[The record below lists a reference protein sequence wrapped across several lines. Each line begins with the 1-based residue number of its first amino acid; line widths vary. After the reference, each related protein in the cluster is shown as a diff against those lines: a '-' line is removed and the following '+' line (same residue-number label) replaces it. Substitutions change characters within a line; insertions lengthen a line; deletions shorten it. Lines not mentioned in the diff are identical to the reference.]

1 LIFSTRHLNATLEKR
16 HFAEK
21 FNIRVRF
28 FAASP
33 SLAKQKIAPRRGSP
47 KVRPLFV
54 CFCIK
59 KWYLGP
65 QRKEGAMANPDAKA
79 ANGSVDLPSETSP
92 IETPPGQTAP
102 PEEHPAPLTPANML
116 GRLAGIGVLLLGV
129 VGAFLYLG
137 GWFSPRKLTPARFV
151 DEFQRVDGIHSG
163 FRRNHA
169 KGVCVRGF
177 FDSNGQGA
185 RLSKAVVFLSGR
197 VPVIGRFS
205 LGGGNPYQTDE
216 LSTVR
221 GLGLQFSLPD
231 GEQWR
236 TAMIDLPVF
245 PFKDPQAFYD
255 NLVASQ
261 PDPSTHKP
269 DPAKGAAFLASNPET
284 ARALAII
291 TSHAPSSGFDNAAYY
306 GLNAFRF
313 VNAGGSS
320 TYVRWTLTPLQ
331 PPVQPNDAGASPASQ
346 DNNKDKDFL
355 FDGLIASI
363 QQHPLQW
370 HLILTIAQPGDPT
383 DDATIPWPEG
393 REQVDVG
400 TLTLDSVESEET
412 SPARDINFDP
422 LVLPAGMAP
431 SSDPL
436 LSARSAIYSQS
447 FTRRAGETKEPS
459 EITPSE
465 VRK

>member
-1 LIFSTRHLNATLEKR
+1 MADQDAKTTNGSAGLPSHP
-16 HFAEK
+16 
-21 FNIRVRF
+21 
-28 FAASP
+28 SP
-33 SLAKQKIAPRRGSP
+33 SQ
-47 KVRPLFV
+47 
-54 CFCIK
+54 
-59 KWYLGP
+59 
-65 QRKEGAMANPDAKA
+65 
-79 ANGSVDLPSETSP
+79 TSP
-92 IETPPGQTAP
+92 TEAAP
-102 PEEHPAPLTPANML
+102 LAPHPAPLTTGSML
-116 GRLAGIGVLLLGV
+116 GRLAGIGILLLGV
-129 VGAFLYLG
+129 VAAFLYLG
-137 GWFSPRKLTPARFV
+137 GWFSPQKLTPSRFV

-185 RLSKAVVFLSGR
+185 RLSKAVVFQSGR

-236 TAMIDLPVF
+236 TAMVDLPVF
-245 PFKDPQAFYD
+245 PFKNPQAFYD

-261 PDPSTHKP
+261 PDPATHKP

-291 TSHAPSSGFDNAAYY
+291 TSHAPPSGFDNAAYY

-313 VNAGGSS
+313 VNADGVS
-320 TYVRWTLTPLQ
+320 TYVRWTLVPVQ
-331 PPVQPNDAGASPASQ
+331 PPVQPNVQPNVQPPAQPSAAGAGASPVNS
-346 DNNKDKDFL
+346 NDKDFL

-370 HLILTIAQPGDPT
+370 HLILTVAQPGDAT
-383 DDATIPWPEG
+383 DDATIPWPDG
-393 REQVDVG
+393 RQQVDVG

-422 LVLPAGMAP
+422 LVLPVGMAP

>member
-1 LIFSTRHLNATLEKR
+1 MF
-16 HFAEK
+16 
-21 FNIRVRF
+21 
-28 FAASP
+28 
-33 SLAKQKIAPRRGSP
+33 
-47 KVRPLFV
+47 
-54 CFCIK
+54 
-59 KWYLGP
+59 
-65 QRKEGAMANPDAKA
+65 
-79 ANGSVDLPSETSP
+79 
-92 IETPPGQTAP
+92 
-102 PEEHPAPLTPANML
+102 
-116 GRLAGIGVLLLGV
+116 GRLAVIGVLLLGV
-129 VGAFLYLG
+129 VGTFLYLG
-137 GWFSPRKLTPARFV
+137 GWFSPGKLTPARFV
-151 DEFQRVDGIHSG
+151 DEFERAGGRHSG

-185 RLSKAVVFLSGR
+185 RLSKAVVFQSGR

-205 LGGGNPYQTDE
+205 LGGGDPHAADA
-216 LSTVR
+216 LSSVR

-236 TAMIDLPVF
+236 TAMINLPVF

-261 PDPSTHKP
+261 PDPNTHQP
-269 DPAKGAAFLASNPET
+269 NPAKGAAFLASHPDT
-284 ARALAII
+284 ARAIGII
-291 TSHAPSSGFDNAAYY
+291 KSHAPSSGFDNSAYY
-306 GLNAFRF
+306 SLNAFRF
-313 VNAGGSS
+313 VNGDGASI
-320 TYVRWTLTPLQ
+320 YVRWTLA
-331 PPVQPNDAGASPASQ
+331 PVQPYEAGTGAGPDKNDK
-346 DNNKDKDFL
+346 NFL

-370 HLILTIAQPGDPT
+370 HLVVTVAQPGDPT
-383 DDATIPWPEG
+383 DNATIPWPEG

-400 TLTLDSVESEET
+400 TLTLDSVESEES

-431 SSDPL
+431 SNDPL
-436 LSARSAIYSQS
+436 LSARSAVYSQS
-447 FTRRAGETKEPS
+447 FTRRAGEAKEPS